1 MHSFGIKERPFSK
14 QATRVILAVL
24 IVLNILVFALLFS
37 KNMLGLL
44 NVNVSPQLK
53 IDFVNVGQ
61 GDCCV
66 IRTPKGRTFVVDG
79 GTNVSE
85 EDAKKLGR
93 ELIYKYVQ
101 KLNIKKIDG
110 VVVTH
115 WHVDDFSGLIPLIK
129 QFDVSS
135 VYETPIGFINE
146 FYNDFD
152 EACKN
157 KNVKR
162 ISVTAGNVLEWGDEL
177 FVQVLNPEDIF
188 GSALHS
194 EINNDAIVLLVRYG
208 KVQVLL
214 CADIQEDAERE
225 VIKFNEGIKSQII
238 KIPDHGAE
246 RSAYKPFF
254 KLVGAQ
260 DGIISVGANN
270 KFGYPSVKALDLF
283 EELGMKIYRTDKNG
297 NIHLSIGGKDEKDYS
312 IAVDYNR
319 ILE

>member
-1 MHSFGIKERPFSK
+1 MSAFGIKDRPFSK
-14 QATRVILAVL
+14 KNTRVILAVL
-24 IVLNILVFALLFS
+24 IVLNIFVFALLFS

-44 NVNVSPQLK
+44 NLNLSPQLR

-85 EDAKKLGR
+85 SKAKELGR
-93 ELIYKYVQ
+93 ELIEEYVK
-101 KLNIKKIDG
+101 KLGVKKIDG

-129 QFDVSS
+129 QHDVAC
-135 VYETPIGFINE
+135 VYETPIGFVNDVYNE
-146 FYNDFD
+146 FD
-152 EACKN
+152 EACKS

-194 EINNDAIVLLVRYG
+194 EINNDAIVLLIRYG

-238 KIPDHGAE
+238 KVPDHGAE

-254 KLVGAQ
+254 KLVDAK

-270 KFGYPSVKALDLF
+270 KFGYPSMKILDIF

-297 NIHLSIGGKDEKDYS
+297 NIHLSVGGKDEKDYS
-312 IAVDYNR
+312 ISFDYNK
-319 ILE
+319 IQ

>member
-1 MHSFGIKERPFSK
+1 MRSFGIKERPFSK

-44 NVNVSPQLK
+44 NINVSPQLK

-93 ELIYKYVQ
+93 ELIYKYVE
-101 KLNIKKIDG
+101 KMKIKKIDG

-129 QFDVSS
+129 NFDVSC

-146 FYNDFD
+146 FYNDLD
-152 EACKN
+152 EACKT

-194 EINNDAIVLLVRYG
+194 
-208 KVQVLL
+208 
-214 CADIQEDAERE
+214 
-225 VIKFNEGIKSQII
+225 
-238 KIPDHGAE
+238 
-246 RSAYKPFF
+246 
-254 KLVGAQ
+254 
-260 DGIISVGANN
+260 
-270 KFGYPSVKALDLF
+270 
-283 EELGMKIYRTDKNG
+283 
-297 NIHLSIGGKDEKDYS
+297 
-312 IAVDYNR
+312 
-319 ILE
+319 

>member
-1 MHSFGIKERPFSK
+1 MSSFGIKDRPFCKKS
-14 QATRVILAVL
+14 TRVTLAVL
-24 IVLNILVFALLFS
+24 IVLNIFVFTLLFS

-44 NVNVSPQLK
+44 NINVSPQLK

-79 GTNVSE
+79 GTKVSE
-85 EDAKKLGR
+85 EDAKKQGR
-93 ELIYKYVQ
+93 ELIHNYVK
-101 KLNIKKIDG
+101 KLNISKIDG

-129 QFDVSS
+129 QNDVAC
-135 VYETPIGFINE
+135 VYETPIGFVNE

-152 EACKN
+152 EACKT

-162 ISVTAGNVLEWGDEL
+162 ISVTSENVLEWGDEL

-188 GSALHS
+188 GSTLHS
-194 EINNDAIVLLVRYG
+194 EINNDAIVLLIRYG

-225 VIKFNEGIKSQII
+225 VIKFNEGIKSQIM
-238 KIPDHGAE
+238 KVPDHGAE

-254 KLVGAQ
+254 KLVNAEV
-260 DGIISVGANN
+260 GIISVGEKN
-270 KFGYPSVKALDLF
+270 KFGYPSVKTLDIF
-283 EELGMKIYRTDKNG
+283 EELGMKIYRTDRNG

-312 IAVDYNR
+312 ITVDYGR
-319 ILE
+319 VD